1 MSQAI
6 ISGTAK
12 MSMLYLAGYNFTCEK
27 NSINRGTMTDKTH
40 QEMLQKYAEAIVKVG
55 LNIRAGQRLIIILAA
70 TRGVP
75 HQFAPLVRE
84 VAKAAYAAGA
94 RYVDVIWGDEEML
107 RLRVQYAP
115 RDSFGEYSTWQ
126 VDAVMRMIKNG
137 DALLSITGANPDL
150 LGGLDPDVVGMM
162 QKTHLENFGKVTEQV
177 TTNAINWCVVAAAGE
192 EWAKKVFPKLTAKTA
207 QKKLWEAIFETARIN
222 QPDPVAAWET
232 HIINLRKRAK
242 YLQTKQYTALH
253 YSAPGTDF
261 TLGLPNGHVWI
272 SAQSM
277 AQNGVAFT
285 ANMPTEEVFTLPDRN
300 RADGVVTSTFPLSY
314 GGTLIEDFQV
324 TFENGRVVK
333 VNAKKGESV
342 LQKLVDT
349 DEGSHHLGEVALVP
363 ASSPIAQRGHLFYNT
378 LFDENASCHIAI
390 GRGYRFTLTGGEEL
404 TDEEF
409 ISAGGNVSLNHVDFM
424 IGSPKMDIDGVKQD
438 GSREPIMRQG
448 EWAFEA

>member
-1 MSQAI
+1 
-6 ISGTAK
+6 
-12 MSMLYLAGYNFTCEK
+12 
-27 NSINRGTMTDKTH
+27 MTDQTH

-55 LNIRAGQRLIIILAA
+55 LNIRAGQRLIITLAA

-84 VAKAAYAAGA
+84 VANAAYAVGA
-94 RYVDVIWGDEEML
+94 KYVDVIWGDEEML
-107 RLRVQYAP
+107 RLRAQHAP

-126 VDAVMRMIKNG
+126 IDAIVKMIENG
-137 DALLSITGANPDL
+137 DALLSISGANPDL
-150 LGGLDPDVVGMM
+150 FNGIDPEIVGMI
-162 QKTHLENFGKVTEQV
+162 QKTHLQQFSKVSEKV
-177 TTNAINWCVVAAAGE
+177 TTNAVNWCVVAAAGE
-192 EWAKKVFPKLTAKTA
+192 EWAKKVFSDLPVNEA
-207 QKKLWEAIFETARIN
+207 QAKLWKAIFETARIDR
-222 QPDPVAAWET
+222 PDPIAAWQS
-232 HIINLRKRAK
+232 HIIILRTRAK
-242 YLQTKQYTALH
+242 YLQAKQYTALH

-261 TLGLPNGHVWI
+261 TLGLPNGHLWI

-333 VNAKKGESV
+333 VTAKKGETA

-349 DEGSHHLGEVALVP
+349 DEGSHRLGEVALVP

-390 GRGYRFTLTGGEEL
+390 GRAYRFTLTGGEEL
-404 TDEEF
+404 SDEEF
-409 ISAGGNVSLNHVDFM
+409 VSAGGNVSLNHVDFM

-438 GSREPIMRQG
+438 GSREPVMRQG
-448 EWAFEA
+448 EWAFDA

>member
-1 MSQAI
+1 
-6 ISGTAK
+6 
-12 MSMLYLAGYNFTCEK
+12 
-27 NSINRGTMTDKTH
+27 MTDQTH

-55 LNIRAGQRLIIILAA
+55 LNIRAGQRLIITLAA

-84 VAKAAYAAGA
+84 VANAAYAVGA
-94 RYVDVIWGDEEML
+94 KYVDVIWGDEEML
-107 RLRVQYAP
+107 RLRAQHAP

-126 VDAVMRMIKNG
+126 IDAIVKMIENG
-137 DALLSITGANPDL
+137 DALLSISGANPDL
-150 LGGLDPDVVGMM
+150 FNGIDPEIVGMI
-162 QKTHLENFGKVTEQV
+162 QKTHLQQFSKVSEKV
-177 TTNAINWCVVAAAGE
+177 TTNAVNWCVVAAAGK
-192 EWAKKVFPKLTAKTA
+192 EWAKKVFPDLPVNEA
-207 QKKLWEAIFETARIN
+207 QAKLWKAIFETARIDR
-222 QPDPVAAWET
+222 PDPIAAWQS
-232 HIINLRKRAK
+232 HIIILRTRAK
-242 YLQTKQYTALH
+242 YLQAKQYTALH

-261 TLGLPNGHVWI
+261 TLGLPNGHLWI

-333 VNAKKGESV
+333 VTAKKGETA

-349 DEGSHHLGEVALVP
+349 DEGSHRLGEVALVP

-390 GRGYRFTLTGGEEL
+390 GRAYRFTLTGGEEL
-404 TDEEF
+404 SDEEF
-409 ISAGGNVSLNHVDFM
+409 VSAGGNVSLNHVDFM

-438 GSREPIMRQG
+438 GSREPVMRQG
-448 EWAFEA
+448 EWAFDA

>member
-1 MSQAI
+1 
-6 ISGTAK
+6 
-12 MSMLYLAGYNFTCEK
+12 MLYLGESNFI
-27 NSINRGTMTDKTH
+27 SRGTMTDKSH

-55 LNIRAGQRLIIILAA
+55 LNIRPGQRLIITLAA

-84 VAKAAYAAGA
+84 VAKAAYAVGA
-94 RYVDVIWGDEEML
+94 KYVEVIWSDEEML
-107 RLRVQYAP
+107 RLRAQHAP
-115 RDSFGEYSTWQ
+115 HDSFDEYPTWQ
-126 VDAVMRMIKNG
+126 IDAIMGMIKQG
-137 DALLSITGANPDL
+137 DAMLSITGANPDL
-150 LGGLDPDVVGMM
+150 LGGLDPEVVGMI
-162 QKTHLENFGKVTEQV
+162 QKTHLQNYDTVIKKV

-192 EWAKKVFPKLTAKTA
+192 DWAKKVFPKLTVQAA
-207 QKKLWEAIFETARIN
+207 QKKLWKAIFETARIA
-222 QPDPVAAWET
+222 QPDPIAAWKT
-232 HIINLRKRAK
+232 HIVNLQKRAK
-242 YLQTKQYTALH
+242 YLQAKQYTALH

-261 TLGLPNGHVWI
+261 TLGLPGGHLWI
-272 SAQSM
+272 SAQSV

-333 VNAKKGESV
+333 VNAKKGEAA

-349 DEGSHHLGEVALVP
+349 DEGSHRLGEVALVP

-390 GRGYRFTLTGGEEL
+390 GQGYRFTLAGGEEL
-404 TDEEF
+404 TNDEF

-424 IGSPKMDIDGVKQD
+424 IGSPQLQADK
-438 GSREPIMRQG
+438 
-448 EWAFEA
+448 